1 MKLQQKVIQLFVI
14 PNLIQVTM
22 YLHYDCTYLATVHI
36 HNVQLHIQ
44 NSILLTKH
52 VATIRHASIMVE

>member
-1 MKLQQKVIQLFVI
+1 
-14 PNLIQVTM
+14 M
-22 YLHYDCTYLATVHI
+22 YLHYDCAYLATVHI

-52 VATIRHASIMVE
+52 VATIRHASIMLE